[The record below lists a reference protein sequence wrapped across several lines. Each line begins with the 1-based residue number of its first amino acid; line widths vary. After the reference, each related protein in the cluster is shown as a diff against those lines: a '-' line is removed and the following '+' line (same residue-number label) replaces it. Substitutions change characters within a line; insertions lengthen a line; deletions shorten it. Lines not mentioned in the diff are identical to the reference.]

1 MNKNNTPWVVA
12 ASFLTLLLMSSI
24 FNFKLANLVSEQRLT
39 INHLSHKV
47 DEQQKALDMSDGIM
61 DNNDIWD
68 CDGSDLMVDYLN
80 LRSKIDKDF
89 MSGFHEN
96 ALLDSLSYTYNE

>member
-1 MNKNNTPWVVA
+1 MRKYNTPWVVA
-12 ASFLTLLLMSSI
+12 SILFALLLTSI
-24 FNFKLANLVSEQRLT
+24 VFNFKFADLANGQRVT
-39 INHLSHKV
+39 INHLSYKV
-47 DEQQKALDMSDGIM
+47 NAQQKALDMSDDIM

-80 LRSKIDKDF
+80 LRNKIDTDF
-89 MSGFHEN
+89 MQGFHEN